1 MIPGLDEGVEQLSI
15 GERAK
20 ISIPSSK
27 AYGDR
32 GFPGLVPKKTN
43 LVFDLELITFS

>member
-1 MIPGLDEGVEQLSI
+1 MIPGLDLGVAQLSI

-20 ISIPSSK
+20 VVIPHHL

-32 GFPGLVPKKTN
+32 GFPGLIPAKTE
-43 LVFDLELITFS
+43 LTFDIELITFS